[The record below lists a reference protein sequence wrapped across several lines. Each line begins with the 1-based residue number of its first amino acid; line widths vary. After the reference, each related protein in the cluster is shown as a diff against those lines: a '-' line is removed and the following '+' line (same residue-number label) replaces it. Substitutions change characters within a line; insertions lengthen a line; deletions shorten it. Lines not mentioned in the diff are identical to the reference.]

1 MLRTGDRLRIDL
13 NTSRVDLL
21 VDAAVLESRR
31 AELEASGGYAYPASQ
46 TPWQEISRS
55 MVSQLGDGMVLE
67 PAVAYQKIAQSGPI
81 PRLNH

>member
-1 MLRTGDRLRIDL
+1 
-13 NTSRVDLL
+13 
-21 VDAAVLESRR
+21 
-31 AELEASGGYAYPASQ
+31 
-46 TPWQEISRS
+46 